1 MEMFKSFD
9 GVQIAYSDQGEGE
22 PILLLHGF
30 TANSHINWELSGIAE
45 NLLKT
50 GRRVIMMD
58 ARGHG
63 ESDKP
68 HTSYSYWNRAMA
80 KDVGGLA
87 EHLILYDYDILGYSM
102 GAKVAIEASLMFGR
116 MRSLVLSGLDIYEE
130 DWTLSDKERKAKVK
144 SMLSDNPEGKDEYWK
159 YAEKTGGDRKAFA
172 ARLEGNIYPEF
183 SLWDLKKIHLPVL
196 ILNGTREYDV
206 SEAASFF
213 PNAKGVLPFLKNE
226 FKLARIRT
234 PFSRIRNLD
243 KLLRVGGEKCLAG
256 QILYIVFYDPR
267 FKNAQKCA

>member
-1 MEMFKSFD
+1 MQTFQSFD
-9 GVQIAYSDQGEGE
+9 GVEIAYWDQGEGE

-30 TANSHINWELSGIAE
+30 TANSNINWEISGIAD
-45 NLLKT
+45 NLLKS

-68 HTSYSYWNRAMA
+68 HSSYSYWNRAMA
-80 KDVGGLA
+80 KDLGGLA
-87 EHLILYDYDILGYSM
+87 EYLMLYDYDILGYSM
-102 GAKVAIEASLMFGR
+102 GAKVAIESALMFGR
-116 MRSLVLSGLDIYEE
+116 MRSLILAGLHMYEK

-144 SMLSDNPEGKDEYWK
+144 NMLDDNPKEKDEYWE

-183 SLWDLKKIHLPVL
+183 SHWDLKKIHLPVL
-196 ILNGTREYDV
+196 IINGTREYDA

-213 PNAKGVLPFLKNE
+213 PNAKSVSLRGSH
-226 FKLARIRT
+226 IT
-234 PFSRIRNLD
+234 
-243 KLLRVGGEKCLAG
+243 LLRNKGFSNEVIAFLDS
-256 QILYIVFYDPR
+256 LD
-267 FKNAQKCA
+267 N

>member
-9 GVQIAYSDQGEGE
+9 GVQIAYWDQGEGE

-68 HTSYSYWNRAMA
+68 HASYSYWNRAMA

-130 DWTLSDKERKAKVK
+130 GWTLSDKERRAKVK

-172 ARLEGNIYPEF
+172 ARLEGSIYPEF
-183 SLWDLKKIHLPVL
+183 SHWDLKKIHLPVL

-213 PNAKGVLPFLKNE
+213 PNAKGVSL
-226 FKLARIRT
+226 RGSHVT
-234 PFSRIRNLD
+234 
-243 KLLRVGGEKCLAG
+243 LLRNKSFSNQVITFLDSLDNES
-256 QILYIVFYDPR
+256 I
-267 FKNAQKCA
+267 

>member
-1 MEMFKSFD
+1 MQTFQSFD
-9 GVQIAYSDQGEGE
+9 GVHIAYWDEGEGA

-30 TANSHINWELSGIAE
+30 TANSEINWQHSGIADE
-45 NLLKT
+45 LLKS

-87 EHLILYDYDILGYSM
+87 EYLMLYDYDILGYSM
-102 GAKVAIEASLMFGR
+102 GAKVAIEAEHMFGR
-116 MRSLVLSGLDIYEE
+116 IRSLVLAGLHIYDK

-144 SMLSDNPEGKDEYWK
+144 SMLDDNPKEKDEYREF
-159 YAEKTGGDRKAFA
+159 AEKTGGDRKAFA

-183 SLWDLKKIHLPVL
+183 SHWDLKKMHLP
-196 ILNGTREYDV
+196 ILVINGKREYDAN
-206 SEAASFF
+206 EAASFF
-213 PNAKGVLPFLKNE
+213 PNARGVSLRANHVTLLRNKSFASEVLSFLNE
-226 FKLARIRT
+226 
-234 PFSRIRNLD
+234 LD
-243 KLLRVGGEKCLAG
+243 KESKS
-256 QILYIVFYDPR
+256 
-267 FKNAQKCA
+267 

>member
-1 MEMFKSFD
+1 MQTFTSFD
-9 GVQIAYSDQGEGE
+9 GVEIAYWDKGEGV

-30 TANSHINWELSGIAE
+30 TADSHINWELSGIADE
-45 NLLKT
+45 LLNN

-63 ESDKP
+63 KSDKP

-102 GAKVAIEASLMFGR
+102 GAKVAIETELIFGR
-116 MRSLVLSGLDIYEE
+116 IRSMVLSGLEIYDK
-130 DWTLSDKERKAKVK
+130 DWTLSDKERKARVK

-172 ARLEGNIYPEF
+172 ARLAGNIYPEF
-183 SLWDLKKIHLPVL
+183 THWDLQKLHLP
-196 ILNGTREYDV
+196 ILVINGTREYDA
-206 SEAASFF
+206 EKAASYF
-213 PNAKGVLPFLKNE
+213 PSAKGISLRGSHVTVLRNKNFSKEVISFLNE
-226 FKLARIRT
+226 MK
-234 PFSRIRNLD
+234 
-243 KLLRVGGEKCLAG
+243 
-256 QILYIVFYDPR
+256 
-267 FKNAQKCA
+267 